1 MIKTLGLIIF
11 VSSLTLSAQEVGL
24 KVDKIKSSEDTT
36 IEISKGKSKNQK
48 KYTFLDGTQ
57 EVNGDTELVAQ
68 EAEKSWKEEC
78 REWKKDFREDNKDN
92 KIISISC
99 GKMTCVKSDMK
110 TTCSSTGKYKIK
122 TLSEE

>member
-1 MIKTLGLIIF
+1 MKNILGLF
-11 VSSLTLSAQEVGL
+11 VATIALSLSAQEVGV

-36 IEISKGKSKNQK
+36 IEISKGKSKISK
-48 KYTFLDGTQ
+48 KYVVLDGNQ
-57 EVNGDTELVAQ
+57 DIHGDPQLVAQ

-99 GKMTCVKSDMK
+99 GKMACEKTDMK
-110 TTCSSTGKYKIK
+110 TTCTSSGKYKIK